1 MLACLFSLLLLLCFV
16 VVVVVVV
23 VLRNLEDVKRLMN
36 KTYGNNL

>member
-1 MLACLFSLLLLLCFV
+1 MLACLFSLLLLLCF
-16 VVVVVVV
+16 VVVVVV

>member
-1 MLACLFSLLLLLCFV
+1 MLACLFSLLLLLCF